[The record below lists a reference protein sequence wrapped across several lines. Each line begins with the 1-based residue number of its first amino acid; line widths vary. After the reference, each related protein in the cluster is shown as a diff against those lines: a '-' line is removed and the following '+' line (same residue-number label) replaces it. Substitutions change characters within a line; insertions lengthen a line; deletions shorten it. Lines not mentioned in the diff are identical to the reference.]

1 MVTEADSKSVQRRC
15 CIHQLFSLNLSR
27 RKEFTQVHHKT
38 HWLDILSLLLLPWSL
53 QVHRYLN
60 TYAEHASL
68 GSELKA
74 SNTLYEQ
81 VTAELLAVHSTQH
94 IAAGGGSDT
103 QQLLQLSR
111 LLLAYLEQAA
121 QVARDKFCGMDL
133 TAMVLGCVLM
143 IGALAIHLGVAAR

>member
-1 MVTEADSKSVQRRC
+1 M
-15 CIHQLFSLNLSR
+15 
-27 RKEFTQVHHKT
+27 
-38 HWLDILSLLLLPWSL
+38 LLLPWSL

-81 VTAELLAVHSTQH
+81 VTAELLAVQGVQRT
-94 IAAGGGSDT
+94 AGGGSDT

-133 TAMVLGCVLM
+133 TAMVVGCVLM
-143 IGALAIHLGVAAR
+143 IGALALHLGVAAR